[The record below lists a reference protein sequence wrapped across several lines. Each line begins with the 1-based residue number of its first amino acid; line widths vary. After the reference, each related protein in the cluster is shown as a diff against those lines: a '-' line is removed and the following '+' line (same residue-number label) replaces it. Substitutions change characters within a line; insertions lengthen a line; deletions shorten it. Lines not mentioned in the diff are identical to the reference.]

1 MNINKGLLAL
11 GNVISQLGDGAPG
24 TYIGYRDSK
33 LTRLLQD
40 SLGGNSMT
48 LMVACVSPAGK
59 YSHILHLI
67 LTHTSYYIIN
77 LFVDYNLDETLSTL
91 RYADRARK
99 IKNKPIVNQDS
110 KIAEI
115 NRLNKLVQELR
126 LALINQELGITCPK
140 QHEEL
145 EEKYGI
151 LQQKFRDMT
160 EKLNLN
166 LGEIAVMHER
176 AEMVEQAREKIR
188 SAMAILLDEFNQVLE
203 DLNACPEISN
213 ERYNTLKAIYEKM
226 LGKYFFY
233 INIVQTVFK
242 KFFSHIN
249 FYNL

>member
-59 YSHILHLI
+59 YSHILYLI
-67 LTHTSYYIIN
+67 LTYIFYYNIIN
-77 LFVDYNLDETLSTL
+77 LFIDYNLDETLSTL

-115 NRLNKLVQELR
+115 NRLNQLVQELR
-126 LALINQELGITCPK
+126 LALINQELGLTCPK
-140 QHEEL
+140 EHEDL

-188 SAMAILLDEFNQVLE
+188 SAMAILLDEFNQVLQ
-203 DLNACPEISN
+203 DLNACPEINN

-233 INIVQTVFK
+233 INIVQIVF
-242 KFFSHIN
+242 
-249 FYNL
+249 